1 MSTATQPLKMP
12 PELAGGGLKSLL
24 DLLKAGTPSPNALPP
39 VSGDQIAAELA
50 YKLAQAAARANDL
63 DALKAGIAALL
74 GALETITI
82 ALSDSK

>member
-1 MSTATQPLKMP
+1 MSNAASPLKMP

-24 DLLKAGTPSPNALPP
+24 DLLKAGTPSPSAPLP

-50 YKLAQAAARANDL
+50 YKLAQACARAKDMQMLKDSILSLL
-63 DALKAGIAALL
+63 DG
-74 GALETITI
+74 LEGLNK